1 MLHVGQREYHRT
13 DGTSKQVTVLESG
26 PKNSHI
32 KPAVTGPGIFLLL
45 IFGMRPGKKKR
56 SYVRYLPVYG
66 SFSTGLIYLSIG
78 VIAILSFLKI
88 KDGGADESSLLAFL
102 YDHNAG
108 KILFWIILSGTIC
121 FVLWRIYETIAD
133 PYDYGKGL
141 TGLARRTG
149 IAMSTIPDIL
159 IALTAL
165 QVLMGTGNIQID
177 GRPLEQRQLVEDVLQ
192 KGWGSEAVIAIGVI
206 VCLTA
211 LVQFYYGITRGYKER
226 LDIVHYSLTMRKITH
241 VLAWIGYLAR
251 GIILGII
258 GFFFIKAAVKDS
270 ASHVVNTDKAFDF
283 IGDHV
288 GHLYFILAA
297 VGTICYGIFMFVLA
311 FAYDADKD

>member
-1 MLHVGQREYHRT
+1 
-13 DGTSKQVTVLESG
+13 
-26 PKNSHI
+26 
-32 KPAVTGPGIFLLL
+32 
-45 IFGMRPGKKKR
+45 MRQGHNKR

-78 VIAILSFLKI
+78 VIAILSFMKI

-102 YDHNAG
+102 YDHVAG
-108 KILFWIILSGTIC
+108 RILFWIILAGTIC
-121 FVLWRIYETIAD
+121 YVLWRIYETVTD
-133 PYDYGKGL
+133 PYGYGKSL
-141 TGLARRTG
+141 AGLARRTG

-159 IALTAL
+159 ITLTAL
-165 QVLMGTGNIQID
+165 QVLRGTGNIQID
-177 GRPLEQRQLVEDVLQ
+177 GRPLEQRQLVEDALE
-192 KGWGSEAVIAIGVI
+192 KGWGTEAIIVIGIV

-211 LVQFYYGITRGYKER
+211 LIQFYYGITRGYKER
-226 LDIVHYSLTMRKITH
+226 LDIVHYSLAMRKATH

-258 GFFFIKAAVKDS
+258 GFFFIKAGVKDS
-270 ASHVVNTDKAFDF
+270 ATYVVNTDKAFDF

-288 GHLYFILAA
+288 GHLYFILVA
-297 VGTICYGIFMFVLA
+297 VGTICYGAFMFILG

>member
-1 MLHVGQREYHRT
+1 MSLASFYTWSTKKSHLKNANHWAEHFLH
-13 DGTSKQVTVLESG
+13 
-26 PKNSHI
+26 
-32 KPAVTGPGIFLLL
+32 L
-45 IFGMRPGKKKR
+45 ISGMRPGQNKT

-78 VIAILSFLKI
+78 VIAILSFMKI

-102 YDHNAG
+102 YDHTAG
-108 KILFWIILSGTIC
+108 KVLFWIILLGTIC
-121 FVLWRIYETIAD
+121 YVLWRIYETVTD
-133 PYDYGKGL
+133 PYGYGKSL

-192 KGWGSEAVIAIGVI
+192 KGWGSAAVIAVGVI

-226 LDIVHYSLTMRKITH
+226 LDIVHYSLTMRKATH
-241 VLAWIGYLAR
+241 ALAWVGYLAR
-251 GIILGII
+251 GVILGII
-258 GFFFIKAAVKDS
+258 GFFFIKAGVKNS

-297 VGTICYGIFMFVLA
+297 VGTICYGVFMFILG